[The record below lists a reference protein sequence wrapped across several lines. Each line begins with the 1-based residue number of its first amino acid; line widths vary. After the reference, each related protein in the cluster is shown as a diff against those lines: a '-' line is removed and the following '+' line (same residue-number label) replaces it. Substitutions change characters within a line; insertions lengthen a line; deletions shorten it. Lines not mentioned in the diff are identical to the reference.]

1 MFYLPHNARRMSK
14 YIHLSKEWPAFN
26 CEYGKIIFPLSAV
39 RHKQGKLLGQLAGLE
54 MSEHFTVLT
63 LTSEAIASAELAGK
77 ELRKELVRQS
87 IAQKL
92 RPNFSAPGVGIEV
105 EGMVEI
111 ILDSTQN
118 FEQVLSEGRL
128 CQWQADLSTDL
139 PGTRK
144 ELWRNDADG
153 PSRVVSNFKGKEHTH
168 FIGPEAS
175 RLPDEVQKYLQWFN
189 KSTIMDPVMKA
200 AIAHLWF
207 VTIRP
212 FPDGNGRIAR
222 AITDMQLARA
232 EGTKHRFY
240 SMSAEIQK
248 DSVRYYE
255 ILEETQRGDL
265 DITPWLL
272 WFIECL
278 DISLSQAEEDLKVV
292 IEKAKGLQ
300 HHAGVLNER
309 QRKILKLMKENNS
322 KDNSNKVTSSYW
334 SRIGECSADTALR
347 DIQDLIEK
355 GILEKDSGGGRSTSY
370 RLK

>member
-1 MFYLPHNARRMSK
+1 MSK

-39 RHKQGKLLGQLAGLE
+39 RHRQGRLWGQLAGLE
-54 MSEHFTVLT
+54 KSEEYTVPT
-63 LTSEAIASAELAGK
+63 LTSEGVESAKLAGK
-77 ELRKELVRQS
+77 ELKEELVRQS

-92 RPNFSAPGVGIEV
+92 RPNFSAPGVSADV

-128 CQWQADLSTDL
+128 CQWQANLSREL
-139 PGTRK
+139 PGAR
-144 ELWRNDADG
+144 ENLWRNDADG
-153 PSRVVSNFKGKEHTH
+153 PSRAVSHFKGKEHTH
-168 FIGPEAS
+168 FIGPEAL
-175 RLPDEVQKYLQWFN
+175 RLPVEIQKYLQWFN
-189 KSTIMDPVMKA
+189 KSTTMDPVMKA

-232 EGTKHRFY
+232 EGSQHRFY
-240 SMSAEIQK
+240 SMSAEINK
-248 DSVRYYE
+248 DPAGYYE
-255 ILEETQRGDL
+255 ILEQTQRGDL
-265 DITPWLL
+265 DITSWLL

-278 DISLSQAEEDLKVV
+278 DRALSGAEENLSML
-292 IEKAKGLQ
+292 IEKAKSQ
-300 HHAGVLNER
+300 AQPSVALNER
-309 QRKILKLMKENNS
+309 QRKILAVMKNNSSSKENL
-322 KDNSNKVTSSYW
+322 NKVTSSYW
-334 SRIGECSADTALR
+334 SRVGECSADTALR

-370 RLK
+370 RLKID